1 VASKKKAKPTQGNV
15 ARRAAKPDTGNSAK
29 SSARGRGPGNPAKTE
44 PYRFQPG
51 QSGNPS
57 GRPKSPFTDAAR
69 RLAEQIVKA
78 DAEKR
83 TFADLAV
90 RGMYNEAIKGNVQA
104 FSALADRLEGKP
116 MQAHEFSGPGGGPID
131 IHSMSREQR
140 EKRVAELIAKRGG
153 FKE

>member
-1 VASKKKAKPTQGNV
+1 MASKKKAKPAQGNV
-15 ARRAAKPDTGNSAK
+15 ARSAGN
-29 SSARGRGPGNPAKTE
+29 PGNREQNRAKRPTQKQLDALKATQ
-44 PYRFQPG
+44 FKPG
-51 QSGNPS
+51 ESGNPS

-69 RLAEQIVKA
+69 RLADQIVKA

-116 MQAHEFSGPGGGPID
+116 MQAHEVSGPGGGAIPLT
-131 IHSMSREQR
+131 SMTPEEN
-140 EKRVAELIAKRGG
+140 EKRIAELQAKHGG